1 MRIEHYSA
9 QELFRQLNDVDETA
23 NVEAKALSRDSSR
36 SIMETVCSFSNEPGL
51 GGGVILLGVA
61 ENDKTGGTPYV
72 VEGIDDTDKAQLD
85 FASQCATM
93 FNFPVRP
100 EIEVDK
106 IDGRNVLKIFV
117 PELPASRKPLYFPKD
132 GLPRGIYRR
141 IGSSD
146 QRCTEDDLYV
156 FYSREDVADSV
167 PIDGTTLEDVD
178 PEAVRLYKVLRE
190 KVRPDAAELVMETP
204 ELLRAI
210 GCVDRQNPAR
220 LNLAGVLLF
229 GKQSVQRQIVPAVRV
244 DYIRVPGNEW
254 VKDPER
260 SFISTEMRG
269 SLIAVL
275 YRAMDAVRSDLPNGF
290 LLKEDDIQA
299 KSVGLP
305 AGALREAIVNA
316 LMHRSYRVNRPTQ
329 IIRYDNRLEI
339 TNAGYSLKPE
349 DELGETGSEVRNP
362 ILSDV
367 FHDLN
372 LAEQKGSGI
381 LRMKRMMEKAHL
393 AIPTF
398 ESSREA
404 NKFTARLLL
413 HHFLGEEDLKWLS
426 RFERF
431 SLSDNQKKALVFLRE
446 SGAVNNSVFRQFSGE
461 DTLHASVALREL
473 RDFGIIEQK
482 GRGSA
487 TYYILGQGFLQ
498 DNAETLQGNAKTLQG
513 NTETLQVRLQD
524 LRARPTIAQALSR
537 LKKHTK
543 RCELERIIVDI
554 CNDEPLKSVEL
565 AGLLKRNETYLRGIL
580 SHMVSEKGPLSYTI
594 PEMPTPPNQSYK
606 VSQDGVFMSGYDRS
620 LPAHEEE
627 SNQSQKGS

>member
-9 QELFRQLNDVDETA
+9 QELFRQLNDVDETS
-23 NVEAKALSRDSSR
+23 NVEAKALSKDSSR

-61 ENDKTGGTPYV
+61 ENDKADGTPYV

-132 GLPRGIYRR
+132 GLPRGICRR

-156 FYSREDVADSV
+156 FYSREDAADSV
-167 PIDGTTLEDVD
+167 PIDGTTLGDVD

-487 TYYILGQGFLQ
+487 TYYVPGQGFLQ

-513 NTETLQVRLQD
+513 NTETLQARLQD
-524 LRARPTIAQALSR
+524 LRARPAIAQALSR

-580 SHMVSEKGPLSYTI
+580 SNMVGEKGPLSYVI
-594 PEMPTPPNQSYK
+594 PEMPTHPHQSYK
-606 VSQDGVFMSGYDRS
+606 VSQDGIFMSGYDRS
-620 LPAHEEE
+620 FPAREEE
-627 SNQSQKGS
+627 AKE

>member
-23 NVEAKALSRDSSR
+23 NVEAKALSKDSSR

-61 ENDKTGGTPYV
+61 ENDKADGTPYV

-156 FYSREDVADSV
+156 FYSREDAADSV
-167 PIDGTTLEDVD
+167 PIDGTTLGDVD

-229 GKQSVQRQIVPAVRV
+229 GTQSVQRQIVPAVRV

-487 TYYILGQGFLQ
+487 TYYVPGQGFLQ

-513 NTETLQVRLQD
+513 NTETLQARLQD
-524 LRARPTIAQALSR
+524 LRARPAIAQALSR

-580 SHMVSEKGPLSYTI
+580 SNMVGEKGPLSYVI
-594 PEMPTPPNQSYK
+594 PEMPTHPNQSYR
-606 VSQDGVFMSGYDRS
+606 VSLDGTCMSGYDRT
-620 LPAHEEE
+620 LPVHEEE
-627 SNQSQKGS
+627 SKE

>member
-9 QELFRQLNDVDETA
+9 QELFRQLNDVDETS
-23 NVEAKALSRDSSR
+23 NVEAKALSKDSSR

-61 ENDKTGGTPYV
+61 ENDKADDTPYV

-156 FYSREDVADSV
+156 FYSREDAADSI
-167 PIDGTTLEDVD
+167 PIDGTTLGDVD

-524 LRARPTIAQALSR
+524 LRARPAIAQALSR

-580 SHMVSEKGPLSYTI
+580 SNMVSEKGPLSYTI
-594 PEMPTPPNQSYK
+594 PEMPTHPNQSYK
-606 VSQDGVFMSGYDRS
+606 VSQDGVFMRSYDRS
-620 LPAHEEE
+620 FPAHEEE
-627 SNQSQKGS
+627 AKE

>member
-23 NVEAKALSRDSSR
+23 NVEAKALSKDSSR

-61 ENDKTGGTPYV
+61 ENDKAHGTPYV

-156 FYSREDVADSV
+156 FYSREDAADSV
-167 PIDGTTLEDVD
+167 PIDGTTLGDVD

-229 GKQSVQRQIVPAVRV
+229 GTQSVQRQIVPAVRV

-487 TYYILGQGFLQ
+487 TYYVPGQGFLQ

-513 NTETLQVRLQD
+513 NTETLQARLQD
-524 LRARPTIAQALSR
+524 LRARPAIAQALSR

-580 SHMVSEKGPLSYTI
+580 SNMVGEKGPLSYVI
-594 PEMPTPPNQSYK
+594 PEMPTHPNQSYK
-606 VSQDGVFMSGYDRS
+606 VSQDGIFMRGYDRS
-620 LPAHEEE
+620 LSAHEEE
-627 SNQSQKGS
+627 AKE

>member
-1 MRIEHYSA
+1 
-9 QELFRQLNDVDETA
+9 
-23 NVEAKALSRDSSR
+23 
-36 SIMETVCSFSNEPGL
+36 
-51 GGGVILLGVA
+51 
-61 ENDKTGGTPYV
+61 
-72 VEGIDDTDKAQLD
+72 
-85 FASQCATM
+85 
-93 FNFPVRP
+93 
-100 EIEVDK
+100 
-106 IDGRNVLKIFV
+106 
-117 PELPASRKPLYFPKD
+117 
-132 GLPRGIYRR
+132 
-141 IGSSD
+141 
-146 QRCTEDDLYV
+146 
-156 FYSREDVADSV
+156 
-167 PIDGTTLEDVD
+167 
-178 PEAVRLYKVLRE
+178 
-190 KVRPDAAELVMETP
+190 
-204 ELLRAI
+204 
-210 GCVDRQNPAR
+210 
-220 LNLAGVLLF
+220 
-229 GKQSVQRQIVPAVRV
+229 
-244 DYIRVPGNEW
+244 
-254 VKDPER
+254 
-260 SFISTEMRG
+260 MRG

-275 YRAMDAVRSDLPNGF
+275 YRAMDAVRSDIPNGF

-487 TYYILGQGFLQ
+487 TYYVPGQGFLQ
-498 DNAETLQGNAKTLQG
+498 DNAETLQGNTETLQG
-513 NTETLQVRLQD
+513 NTETLQARLQD
-524 LRARPTIAQALSR
+524 LRSRPTIAQALSR

-554 CNDEPLKSVEL
+554 CNDEPLKSIEL

-580 SHMVSEKGPLSYTI
+580 SNMVGEKGPLSYTI
-594 PEMPTPPNQSYK
+594 PEMPTHPNQSYK
-606 VSQDGVFMSGYDRS
+606 VSQDGICMSGNDRS
-620 LPAHEEE
+620 LPVHEEE
-627 SNQSQKGS
+627 AKE

>member
-1 MRIEHYSA
+1 MRIENYSA
-9 QELFRQLNDVDETA
+9 QELFGRLNDVDETL
-23 NVEAKALSRDSSR
+23 NVEAKALSKDSSR
-36 SIMETVCSFSNEPGL
+36 SIMETVCSFSNEPGM
-51 GGGVILLGVA
+51 GGGVIILGVA
-61 ENDKTGGTPYV
+61 ENEGSDGGPYV

-85 FASQCATM
+85 FATQCASM

-100 EIEVDK
+100 EIFVDK

-132 GLPRGIYRR
+132 GLPKGIYRR

-156 FYSREDVADSV
+156 FYSREDAADGDS
-167 PIDGTTLEDVD
+167 IDGTSLEDVD
-178 PEAVRLYKVLRE
+178 SEAVRLYKVLRA
-190 KVRPDAAELVMETP
+190 KVRPDAAELMMNTP
-204 ELLRAI
+204 ELLKAL
-210 GCVDRQNPAR
+210 GCVDRRNPTR

-229 GKQSVQRQIVPAVRV
+229 GTQAVQRQIIPAVRV
-244 DYIRVPGNEW
+244 DYLRVPGNEW

-269 SLIAVL
+269 SLISVL

-290 LLKEDDIQA
+290 LLKEDDVQA
-299 KSVGLP
+299 KTVGLP
-305 AGALREAIVNA
+305 TGALREAIVNA

-349 DELGETGSEVRNP
+349 EELGECGSEIRNP

-431 SLSDNQKKALVFLRE
+431 TLTDDQKKALIFLRE
-446 SGAVNNSVFRQFSGE
+446 SGAVNNSVFRQLSGL
-461 DTLHASVALREL
+461 DTLHASASLREL
-473 RDFGIIEQK
+473 RNYGIIEQK
-482 GRGSA
+482 GRGNT
-487 TYYILGQGFLQ
+487 TYYIPGKVYKDLSLLGDTETLQ
-498 DNAETLQGNAKTLQG
+498 ANKVTLQGNAVTLQD
-513 NTETLQVRLQD
+513 RLQY
-524 LRARPTIAQALSR
+524 LRTRPAIAQAIAR
-537 LKKHTK
+537 IKKRNK
-543 RCELERIIVDI
+543 RDVLNEIIVDM
-554 CNDEPLKSVEL
+554 CRDEPLRSVEL
-565 AGLLKRNETYLRGIL
+565 ASLIGRNETYLRTIL
-580 SHMVSEKGPLSYTI
+580 SEMVESNGPLHYTI
-594 PEMPTPPNQSYK
+594 PEMPTHPNQAYK
-606 VSQDGVFMSGYDRS
+606 SSKIKAER
-620 LPAHEEE
+620 
-627 SNQSQKGS
+627 

>member
-1 MRIEHYSA
+1 MRIENYSA
-9 QELFRQLNDVDETA
+9 QELFQRLNDVDETS
-23 NVEAKALSRDSSR
+23 NVEAKALSKDSSR

-61 ENDKTGGTPYV
+61 ENDEPGGTPYR
-72 VEGIDDTDKAQLD
+72 VEEIVDTDKVQLD
-85 FASQCATM
+85 LATQCASM

-100 EIEVDK
+100 EITVDK
-106 IDGRNVLKIFV
+106 IDGLNVLKIFV

-156 FYSREDVADSV
+156 FYSREDSADGD
-167 PIDGTTLEDVD
+167 PIEGTTLADVD
-178 PEAVRLYKVLRE
+178 PEAIRLYKILRE
-190 KVRPDAAELVMETP
+190 KVRPDAAELMMETP
-204 ELLRAI
+204 ELLKAL
-210 GCVDRQNPAR
+210 GCVDRKEPTR
-220 LNLAGVLLF
+220 LNLAGILLF
-229 GKQSVQRQIVPAVRV
+229 GTQAVQRQIVPAVRV
-244 DYIRVPGNEW
+244 DYLRVPGNEW

-269 SLIAVL
+269 SLISVL

-290 LLKEDDIQA
+290 LLKDDDVQA
-299 KSVGLP
+299 KTVGLP
-305 AGALREAIVNA
+305 VVVLREAIVNA

-367 FHDLN
+367 FHDLH

-413 HHFLGEEDLKWLS
+413 HHFLGEEDLEWLA
-426 RFERF
+426 RFDRF
-431 SLSDNQKKALVFLRE
+431 SLTDDQKKALVFLRE

-461 DTLHASVALREL
+461 DTLHASVALRAL
-473 RDFGIIEQK
+473 RDLDIIEQK
-482 GRGSA
+482 GRGNA
-487 TYYILGQGFLQ
+487 TYYVAGRLFQGDTLHGGE
-498 DNAETLQGNAKTLQG
+498 ETLQGSN
-513 NTETLQVRLQD
+513 ETLQARLQG
-524 LRARPTIAQALSR
+524 LRTRPAIVQALSR
-537 LKKHTK
+537 LRKHTK
-543 RCELERIIVDI
+543 RADLIGIITDL
-554 CNDEPLKSVEL
+554 CNEEPLKSSEM
-565 AGLLKRNETYLRGIL
+565 AGLLKRNETYLRTIL
-580 SHMVSEKGPLSYTI
+580 AEMVGENGPLAYTI
-594 PEMPTPPNQSYK
+594 PEMPTHPNQAYRAVRDCK
-606 VSQDGVFMSGYDRS
+606 EVGR
-620 LPAHEEE
+620 
-627 SNQSQKGS
+627 